1 MGLEKHA
8 RTKDGGFTIMT
19 YNELRSKVKAIYDVQ
34 GLDVAIHQSKVMSN
48 KVFTDIVVSSVS
60 DLHKYTYVNKELF
73 CVSGIDLPLGMIER
87 MKNIMEDKE

>member
-1 MGLEKHA
+1 
-8 RTKDGGFTIMT
+8 MT
-19 YNELRSKVKAIYDVQ
+19 YNELRSRVKSSYDVQ

-60 DLHKYTYVNKELF
+60 DFHKFTYVNKELF
-73 CVSGIDLPLGMIER
+73 CVSGIDLPLGMVER

>member
-1 MGLEKHA
+1 
-8 RTKDGGFTIMT
+8 MT

-34 GLDVAIHQSKVMSN
+34 GLDVAIHQSRVMSS

-60 DLHKYTYVNKELF
+60 DLHKYTYANKELF
-73 CVSGIDLPLGMIER
+73 CVSGIDLTLGMIER